1 MKVITYFKPDE
12 KDLHKDGKIWNI
24 EPNDKGH
31 YLKVSI
37 DNKFWSI
44 EKWNEDKVLYRY
56 ARTMDKVFTV
66 TVDYTTQERILN
78 DYENDS
84 KKKIEILCP

>member
-1 MKVITYFKPDE
+1 
-12 KDLHKDGKIWNI
+12 
-24 EPNDKGH
+24 
-31 YLKVSI
+31 VSI

-56 ARTMDKVFTV
+56 ARTIDKVLTV
-66 TVDYTTQERILN
+66 KVDYTTQERIIID

-84 KKKIEILCP
+84 KEKIEILCP